1 MRLETSLLNISMK
14 PNVTCNLLN
23 RFLCDRLLLSDLI
36 PASVRARGDKALA
49 AFHRALET
57 GGSTFD
63 KRVKILLVGQDRV
76 GKTSLGKALR
86 GEPFDEAELSTD
98 GVQMIP
104 AVKNAGTG
112 AWRNPASLEHTT
124 VFDHKVAAET
134 AKNLLSTNSEQPS
147 TKEPK
152 ETSTKSEPEKP
163 PEKPIRRPSNQTVQL
178 SIEDG

>member
-1 MRLETSLLNISMK
+1 M
-14 PNVTCNLLN
+14 
-23 RFLCDRLLLSDLI
+23 LLSDLI
-36 PASVRARGDKALA
+36 PASVLRARGEKALA

-57 GGSTFD
+57 GDRTVD

-86 GEPFDEAELSTD
+86 GERFDEAECSTD

-112 AWRNPASLEHTT
+112 AWKNPACLEHTT
-124 VFDHKVAAET
+124 VFDHKVAAQT
-134 AKNLLSTNSEQPS
+134 AKNILSTNSEQPA

-152 ETSTKSEPEKP
+152 ETSVKNDPGKPTEKQ
-163 PEKPIRRPSNQTVQL
+163 IRRPSNQTVQL

>member
-1 MRLETSLLNISMK
+1 M
-14 PNVTCNLLN
+14 
-23 RFLCDRLLLSDLI
+23 LLSDLI
-36 PASVRARGDKALA
+36 PASVLRARGEKALA

-57 GGSTFD
+57 GDRTVD

-86 GEPFDEAELSTD
+86 GERFDEAECSTD

-112 AWRNPASLEHTT
+112 AWKNPAYLEHTT
-124 VFDHKVAAET
+124 VFDHKVAAQT
-134 AKNLLSTNSEQPS
+134 AKNILSTNSEQPA

-152 ETSTKSEPEKP
+152 ETSIKSDPGKP
-163 PEKPIRRPSNQTVQL
+163 TEKPIRRPSNQTVQL

>member
-1 MRLETSLLNISMK
+1 MILVIL
-14 PNVTCNLLN
+14 
-23 RFLCDRLLLSDLI
+23 FDLI
-36 PASVRARGDKALA
+36 LASVQARGEKALA

-57 GGSTFD
+57 GGSTYD

-86 GEPFDEAELSTD
+86 GEPFDEAECSTD

-112 AWRNPASLEHTT
+112 AWRNPVSVEHTT
-124 VFDHKVAAET
+124 VFDHEVAAKT
-134 AKNLLSTNSEQPS
+134 AENLLSTHSEQPA
-147 TKEPK
+147 TNQPT
-152 ETSTKSEPEKP
+152 ETSIKSEPEKP
-163 PEKPIRRPSNQTVQL
+163 RRTPANQTFQL

>member
-1 MRLETSLLNISMK
+1 M
-14 PNVTCNLLN
+14 
-23 RFLCDRLLLSDLI
+23 
-36 PASVRARGDKALA
+36 RARGEKALA
-49 AFHRALET
+49 AFRRALET

-86 GEPFDEAELSTD
+86 GEPFDEAECSTD
-98 GVQMIP
+98 GGVQMIP

-134 AKNLLSTNSEQPS
+134 AKNLLSTHSEQPG
-147 TKEPK
+147 TKQPT
-152 ETSTKSEPEKP
+152 ETSIKSEPEKP
-163 PEKPIRRPSNQTVQL
+163 PEKPVRGPSNQTVQL
-178 SIEDG
+178 STEDG

>member
-1 MRLETSLLNISMK
+1 M
-14 PNVTCNLLN
+14 
-23 RFLCDRLLLSDLI
+23 I
-36 PASVRARGDKALA
+36 PASVPRARGEKALA

-76 GKTSLGKALR
+76 GKTSLAKALR
-86 GEPFDEAELSTD
+86 GEPFDEAECSTD

-112 AWRNPASLEHTT
+112 AWKNPAYLEHTT
-124 VFDHKVAAET
+124 VFDHKVAAQT
-134 AKNLLSTNSEQPS
+134 AKNILSTNSEQPA

-152 ETSTKSEPEKP
+152 ETSIKSDPGKPTEKP
-163 PEKPIRRPSNQTVQL
+163 AIRRPSNQTVQL